1 MNLARNDVF
10 FVFITKIKISG
21 MQEVNGCSTRYEF
34 GSQDYLDY
42 FGNGA
47 DTMTLSKPKQT
58 AWFQFSFHWYW
69 IKINALLEHIDKMI
83 VYNLFYFFALFFFSK
98 IHSFTSVKK
107 HDTIGVIVMIRNHMN
122 IRCISLIRSKSET
135 GGFVV

>member
-1 MNLARNDVF
+1 
-10 FVFITKIKISG
+10 

-58 AWFQFSFHWYW
+58 AWFQFSFH
-69 IKINALLEHIDKMI
+69 
-83 VYNLFYFFALFFFSK
+83 
-98 IHSFTSVKK
+98 
-107 HDTIGVIVMIRNHMN
+107 
-122 IRCISLIRSKSET
+122 
-135 GGFVV
+135 